1 MTRSEITDFYNKY
14 KGHLYNTSMRIVG
27 NSMDA
32 EEVVQDTILKYLR
45 FEKDMVV
52 QQEEAW
58 LVKTCVRGS
67 IDVLR
72 KRKAG
77 DEFIE
82 GYKEDMSQRQ
92 LEDTGNQLWGELKTS
107 ASELAEKIKK
117 GMASLPDGYR
127 SILSMI
133 LFEGYDYQEV
143 SDIMRVKE
151 ATVRS
156 QYMRGKIKLA
166 ELIKGNDVK

>member
-1 MTRSEITDFYNKY
+1 
-14 KGHLYNTSMRIVG
+14 
-27 NSMDA
+27 MDA

-67 IDVLR
+67 IDVVR

-77 DEFIE
+77 KEFIE
-82 GYKEDMSQRQ
+82 EYKEDMSQKQ
-92 LEDTGNQLWGELKTS
+92 LEDTSNQLWGVLKASTS
-107 ASELAEKIKK
+107 ALAQKVKE
-117 GMASLPDGYR
+117 GMNKLPDGYR

-133 LFEGYDYQEV
+133 LFEGYDYQEA
-143 SDIMRVKE
+143 SEILGVKE

-166 ELIKGNDVK
+166 EMVKRNNIN